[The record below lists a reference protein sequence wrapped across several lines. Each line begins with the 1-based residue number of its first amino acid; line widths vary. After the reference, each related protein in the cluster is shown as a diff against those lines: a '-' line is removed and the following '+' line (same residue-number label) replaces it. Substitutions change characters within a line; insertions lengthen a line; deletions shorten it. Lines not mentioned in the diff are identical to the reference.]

1 MKRPRSSEDGGH
13 EGAGMMRWLLT
24 YADMITLL
32 LALFIVLYS
41 QSQINA
47 AKFEAVA
54 AAVRAALG
62 GASERPAP
70 VPTPASVGRLPIEGS
85 LRVAPGSPPAV
96 TLEQQMA
103 QFLDAIRRAG
113 LQESTRVLRENAGI
127 VIRLPDDIL
136 FETGSADLR
145 PDALPTV
152 VRLAGIIN
160 QVHGTAVRVEGFTDS
175 RPIHTPQFPSNWELS
190 VARALSVV
198 QALIAS
204 GVAPERLSA
213 AGFGPYH
220 PVATNATPEGRA
232 QNRRV
237 EILVTRELVRP

>member
-1 MKRPRSSEDGGH
+1 MKRPPSHDDGGH

-62 GASERPAP
+62 GAAERPAP
-70 VPTPASVGRLPIEGS
+70 LPTPQGAGRAPIEGATR
-85 LRVAPGSPPAV
+85 LVPGSPPRI
-96 TLEQQMA
+96 TLEEQMA
-103 QFLDAIRRAG
+103 QFLDAIQKAG
-113 LQESTRVLRENAGI
+113 LEQSTRVLRENAGI

-136 FETGSADLR
+136 FETASAELR
-145 PDALPTV
+145 SEALPTIA
-152 VRLAGIIN
+152 RLATVIN
-160 QVHGTAVRVEGFTDS
+160 QVRGTAVRVEGFTDS

-204 GVAPERLSA
+204 GVDPARLSA
-213 AGFGPYH
+213 AGYGPYH
-220 PVATNATPEGRA
+220 PVAPNETPEGRA